1 MKGALQSVTQ
11 RTMMGLASYLGSTAL
26 TLLIRCPCGR
36 RNYFDRR
43 AWQWLEVAFCVRC
56 WQAIRYHDLKVI
68 SRWEGE
74 RMLREQNMY
83 EGELKALRTVEGVMR
98 RFLLEFQ
105 EQPLWMWPPQTVRMA
120 QAVKANLRLAEL
132 ARTRQGAEPAVPL
145 DELPESLGVFLE
157 MPGEEAYELTP
168 EQTRLLSL
176 FSRLPEERRATMLA
190 FFEADTAYST
200 QETEE
205 LEP

>member
-1 MKGALQSVTQ
+1 MKGSDVTVTQ
-11 RTMMGLASYLGSTAL
+11 RTILGLAYYLGSTAL

-56 WQAIRYHDLKVI
+56 WQAIRYHDLKVV

-74 RMLREQNMY
+74 RMLTEQTVF
-83 EGELKALRTVEGVMR
+83 EGELKALRTIEGVMR
-98 RFLLEFQ
+98 RFLSEFHQ
-105 EQPLWMWPPQTVRMA
+105 QPLWMWPPQTVRMV
-120 QAVKANLRLAEL
+120 QAVQANLRLAEL
-132 ARTRQGAEPAVPL
+132 ARSRQGSEPSLPL
-145 DELPESLGVFLE
+145 EELPAPQGLFLE

-176 FSRLPEERRATMLA
+176 FSRIPEERRAVMLA
-190 FFEADTAYST
+190 FFEQDTGYSA
-200 QETEE
+200 ESTEGLE
-205 LEP
+205 L